1 MVSKMNLDQ
10 FFRKY
15 KAHKL
20 IILLGDRKVEWIIRS
35 FVYMEKGPFVELK
48 EFVNTVPMIDIHSH
62 IDASHPHARS
72 PRDILFYHYIATEL
86 RSAGMKLELISPE
99 LPVEDAVKNALHFLP
114 LIKNTSTYWYFI
126 KMLKELYNFEYDEIN
141 TKNVNK
147 LLEAISEGSKQA
159 DRYKRVLSGKAK
171 IEKTFLTLRYDEAE
185 PKFDKGFFAGALRL
199 DPLISNLNKTS
210 LESLGKA
217 TNVSVESIGDFV
229 DSLSSVF
236 KKFSKCVAVTVSFQ
250 PEDSFTNPTRSEAA
264 KAFKNL
270 LANGKLSPKEK
281 QTLTSFA
288 FRLALSLSE
297 EMGLVFQVMLGAKRP
312 VAGAAPFDYA
322 ITGFESYTVSSL
334 CPLFHEFDGLKFD
347 VITTTPLLSHQL
359 TVVAKNYPN
368 VHVSGYWWY
377 AFYPTFI
384 KQFLRERL
392 QMLPRNKSNG
402 FFSDAYVVE
411 WSYAKSRMVR
421 LQVATVLAEMV
432 SDEYITMEL
441 AKELAVDLLN
451 RNPKSL
457 YKVK

>member
-1 MVSKMNLDQ
+1 
-10 FFRKY
+10 
-15 KAHKL
+15 
-20 IILLGDRKVEWIIRS
+20 
-35 FVYMEKGPFVELK
+35 MEKGPFVELK
-48 EFVNTVPMIDIHSH
+48 EFVNTIPMIDIHSH

-99 LPVEDAVKNALHFLP
+99 LPVEDAVKNSLPFLP
-114 LIKNTSTYWYFI
+114 LIKNTSTYWYFS
-126 KMLKELYNFEYDEIN
+126 KMLKELYGFEHKDITETNMKELLN
-141 TKNVNK
+141 T
-147 LLEAISEGSKQA
+147 IYEGSKQVN
-159 DRYKRVLSGKAK
+159 RYKSILGEKAK
-171 IEKTFLTLRYDEAE
+171 IEKTFLTLKYDDPELRYDPE
-185 PKFDKGFFAGALRL
+185 FFIGALRL
-199 DPLISNLNKTS
+199 DPLVSNINKAS

-217 TNVSVESIGDFV
+217 ANVSVESIGDFA
-229 DSLSSVF
+229 DSLSFVF
-236 KKFSKCVAVTVSFQ
+236 KKFSGCVAATVSFQ
-250 PEDSFTNPTRSEAA
+250 PEDSFTNPTRPEAA

-270 LANGKLSPKEK
+270 LANDKLSPKER

-288 FRLALSLSE
+288 FRLALGLSE
-297 EMGLVFQVMLGAKRP
+297 ELGLVFQVMLGAKRP
-312 VAGAAPFDYA
+312 VPGAAPTDYA
-322 ITGFESYTVSSL
+322 IVGFESYTVSSL

-392 QMLPRNKSNG
+392 QMLPKNKSNG

-432 SDEYITMEL
+432 SDGYITMDF

-451 RNPKSL
+451 RNPKNL
-457 YKVK
+457 YKIR